1 MKLASKSHLV
11 SALTIAFLGLAA
23 SPTLAQSIIQP
34 LPAQIVPAPAVPSRN
49 LLPAPAPAA
58 TAPNIISVPTGT
70 GVVSSPL
77 PAGPAVAGPV
87 VAAPGATILHPV
99 KRKPRRIVRRSGPLQ
114 TLVGEDPVPSV
125 GPDTFFLT
133 AKAAEKYSAIVD
145 AGGWPRISGALGP
158 RSSGAP
164 VLALRR
170 RLAIEGDLGSD
181 SGSSKWTPDLTNA
194 VKRFQARLG
203 LRPTG
208 LVNGATLREINV
220 SAAARFNQLASTA
233 DRLAGRKFNF
243 GERYVDVNI
252 PSAAVEAVENGQVA
266 HRYVA
271 VVGAPQHQSP
281 EISASISA
289 INLNPNWTLPQSI
302 IIKEIIPKMQKDPN
316 YLTHLRIKI
325 YDYRNHEINPRDID
339 WYSKSAANHIF
350 RQDSGVGDALGQLRI
365 QMFNKDAVYMHDTP
379 TKQYFNSDFR
389 FLSHGC
395 VRVQGVNDLAAWL
408 LHGTGSYGMNEWDEH
423 SLVSRIKSGARQDI
437 SLPHAVPVMWVYM
450 TGWATADGVV
460 HFREDAYHLDNIG
473 GQQARADS
481 PEILYPNR

>member
-1 MKLASKSHLV
+1 MKLATKSHFA

-23 SPTLAQSIIQP
+23 SPALAQSIIQT
-34 LPAQIVPAPAVPSRN
+34 LPAQTVPAPAMPSRN
-49 LLPAPAPAA
+49 LLPAPAPAVA
-58 TAPNIISVPTGT
+58 SPNIINVPAATA
-70 GVVSSPL
+70 VQSNPL
-77 PAGPAVAGPV
+77 PAGPAVSGADA
-87 VAAPGATILHPV
+87 AAPGLTIMRPV

-114 TLVGEDPVPSV
+114 SFVSEDPVPSV

-145 AGGWPRISGALGP
+145 AGGWPRIPGSVGP
-158 RSSGAP
+158 RSSGQP
-164 VLALRR
+164 VRALRR

-181 SGSSKWTPDLTNA
+181 SGNPRWTPDLTEA
-194 VKRFQARLG
+194 VKHFQMRVG
-203 LRPTG
+203 LRLTG
-208 LVNGATLREINV
+208 LVSGATLREINV
-220 SAAARFNQLASTA
+220 SAATRFNQLASTA

-243 GERYVDVNI
+243 SERYVDVNI

-316 YLTHLRIKI
+316 YLAHLRIKI
-325 YDYRNHEINPRDID
+325 FDYRNHEINPHDID
-339 WYSKSAANHIF
+339 WYSKTASNHIF

-408 LHGTGSYGMNEWDEH
+408 LRGSGGFGTNEWDEH

-437 SLPHAVPVMWVYM
+437 TLPHAVPVMWVYM

-460 HFREDAYHLDNIG
+460 HFRDDAYHLDNVSD
-473 GQQARADS
+473 QQARADS
-481 PEILYPNR
+481 SEILYPNR